1 MITCGRYGSTVA
13 VGAGVSAGA
22 SSLPTGRG
30 VGVDVGVLVDVDVDV
45 GVDGLIDVDV
55 GVGVKVGTGARYGT
69 LPFVPGARA
78 PRLQMISLWLTE
90 PAPEMLTNSVPEGMD
105 RRSAADESAKGFS

>member
-1 MITCGRYGSTVA
+1 MMITCGRYGSTVA

-22 SSLPTGRG
+22 SSLPAGRG
-30 VGVDVGVLVDVDVDV
+30 VGVDVGVLLDV
-45 GVDGLIDVDV
+45 DVDV